1 LSEECPYARKLPNL
15 ELVRECKLDRT
26 TCVGFRFY
34 KDCPEFLR
42 QERGRKK
49 AAELYLSEL
58 V

>member
-1 LSEECPYARKLPNL
+1 
-15 ELVRECKLDRT
+15 VRECKLDRT